1 MVVQQLA
8 QGAYCVQLNDEPGA
22 DAVKQ
27 APVLNE
33 REKQRMLQHLQ
44 RTSYGARNRCMLQL
58 SWLAG
63 MRVGEIAALDVSDLV
78 GADGEIRAE
87 IQLRADQTKGDQAR
101 TVLVNS
107 QLQAELRRYLEQL
120 KIIADPKRP
129 LIASKTGK
137 RFSANGLCQRFLQ
150 LYDDAGLDKVT
161 SHSGRRTFITGLAHK
176 GVNVRV
182 LAALAGHRN
191 IATTQRYIELNDHVL
206 RAAVELV

>member
-1 MVVQQLA
+1 M
-8 QGAYCVQLNDEPGA
+8 
-22 DAVKQ
+22 KQ

-33 REKQRMLQHLQ
+33 RERQRMLQHLQ
-44 RTSYGARNRCMLQL
+44 RTSYAARNRCMLQL

-63 MRVGEIAALDVSDLV
+63 MRVGEIAALDLGDVL
-78 GADGEIRAE
+78 GPNGEVRGE

-107 QLQAELRRYLEQL
+107 QLQAELERYVKTLNPKL
-120 KIIADPKRP
+120 DPKCA
-129 LIASKTGK
+129 LIGSKTGK

-150 LYDDAGLDKVT
+150 LYDAAGLDKAT

-191 IATTQRYIELNDHVL
+191 ISTTQRYIELNDSVL
-206 RAAVELV
+206 REAVELA

>member
-1 MVVQQLA
+1 M
-8 QGAYCVQLNDEPGA
+8 QLNDEPGA
-22 DAVKQ
+22 AAVKQ

-44 RTSYGARNRCMLQL
+44 RTGYGARNRCMLQL

-63 MRVGEIAALDVSDLV
+63 MRVGEIAALDVRDVV
-78 GADGEIRAE
+78 GGDGEIRAE

-107 QLQAELRRYLEQL
+107 QLRDELRRYLEQL

-129 LIASKTGK
+129 FIASKTGK

-150 LYDDAGLDKVT
+150 LYDGAGLDKAT

>member
-1 MVVQQLA
+1 M
-8 QGAYCVQLNDEPGA
+8 
-22 DAVKQ
+22 KQ

-63 MRVGEIAALDVSDLV
+63 MRVGEIAALDVGDVV

-107 QLQAELRRYLEQL
+107 QLRDELRRYLEQL
-120 KIIADPKRP
+120 KIIADPP
-129 LIASKTGK
+129 
-137 RFSANGLCQRFLQ
+137 ANSRRGADQLAGAGELELQ
-150 LYDDAGLDKVT
+150 LT
-161 SHSGRRTFITGLAHK
+161 PC
-176 GVNVRV
+176 
-182 LAALAGHRN
+182 RN
-191 IATTQRYIELNDHVL
+191 SA
-206 RAAVELV
+206 

>member
-1 MVVQQLA
+1 M
-8 QGAYCVQLNDEPGA
+8 
-22 DAVKQ
+22 KQ
-27 APVLNE
+27 APVLND
-33 REKQRMLQHLQ
+33 REKQRMLQYLQ

-63 MRVGEIAALDVSDLV
+63 MRVGEIAALDVGDVV

-107 QLQAELRRYLEQL
+107 QLRDELRRYLEQL
-120 KIIADPKRP
+120 KIIADPKHP

-150 LYDDAGLDKVT
+150 LYDGAGLDKAT

-191 IATTQRYIELNDHVL
+191 IATTQRYIELNDQVL
-206 RAAVELV
+206 RAAVELA

>member
-1 MVVQQLA
+1 M
-8 QGAYCVQLNDEPGA
+8 
-22 DAVKQ
+22 KQ
-27 APVLNE
+27 APVINE

-44 RTSYGARNRCMLQL
+44 RTSYSARNRCMLQL

-63 MRVGEIAALDVSDLV
+63 MRVGEIAALDIGDVL
-78 GADGEIRAE
+78 GAHGAIRNE
-87 IQLRADQTKGDQAR
+87 IQLRADQTKGDEAR

-107 QLQAELRRYLEQL
+107 QLQAELDRYVKSLNVRLDQ
-120 KIIADPKRP
+120 KRP

-161 SHSGRRTFITGLAHK
+161 SHSGRRTYITQLAHK

-191 IATTQRYIELNDHVL
+191 IATTQRYIELNEHVL

>member
-1 MVVQQLA
+1 M
-8 QGAYCVQLNDEPGA
+8 
-22 DAVKQ
+22 KQ

-44 RTSYGARNRCMLQL
+44 RTSYAARNRCMLQL

-63 MRVGEIAALDVSDLV
+63 MRVGEIAALDVGDVL
-78 GADGEIRAE
+78 GADGVIRAE
-87 IQLRADQTKGDQAR
+87 IQLRADQTKGDKAR

-107 QLQAELRRYLEQL
+107 QLQAELERYMKTLDKQLE
-120 KIIADPKRP
+120 PKRP
-129 LIASKTGK
+129 LISSRTGK

-150 LYDDAGLDKVT
+150 LYDAAGLDKLT

-206 RAAVELV
+206 REAVELV

>member
-1 MVVQQLA
+1 M
-8 QGAYCVQLNDEPGA
+8 
-22 DAVKQ
+22 
-27 APVLNE
+27 
-33 REKQRMLQHLQ
+33 
-44 RTSYGARNRCMLQL
+44 
-58 SWLAG
+58 
-63 MRVGEIAALDVSDLV
+63 
-78 GADGEIRAE
+78 
-87 IQLRADQTKGDQAR
+87 R

-107 QLQAELRRYLEQL
+107 QLQAELERYVKTLNVRLDQ
-120 KIIADPKRP
+120 KRP

-150 LYDDAGLDKVT
+150 LYDAAGLDQLT

-206 RAAVELV
+206 REAVELV

>member
-1 MVVQQLA
+1 M
-8 QGAYCVQLNDEPGA
+8 
-22 DAVKQ
+22 KQ
-27 APVLNE
+27 APILND
-33 REKQRMLQHLQ
+33 REKQRILQHLQ
-44 RTSYGARNRCMLQL
+44 RTSYAARNRCMLQL
-58 SWLAG
+58 SLLAG
-63 MRVGEIAALDVSDLV
+63 MRVGEIAALNIGDVL
-78 GADGEIRAE
+78 GPDGEVRAE
-87 IQLRADQTKGDQAR
+87 IHLTAEQTKGDQSR

-107 QLQAELRRYLEQL
+107 QLKNELELYINVIG
-120 KIIADPKRP
+120 KKTDAKRP

-150 LYDDAGLDKVT
+150 LYDEAGLDKLT

-191 IATTQRYIELNDHVL
+191 ISTTQRYIDLNDHVL